1 MSRRSEKTTK
11 AKKLIALRPIL
22 FRGRQYKT
30 GEQLPADD
38 AKMVAAWIEYKSA
51 KWDGEEEK
59 KQDKAK
65 ESVAPVQPEQNKP
78 DEDNSDKKL
87 PEENTKE

>member
-51 KWDGEEEK
+51 KWDGEEK
-59 KQDKAK
+59 KQEKAK
-65 ESVAPVQPEQNKP
+65 ELVAPAQPDKQ

-87 PEENTKE
+87 QEENPKE